1 MTKWIKGKVEFLVIK
16 TAIIAISWYCLA
28 CGGDRISGSEV
39 KSLPNYYLVKVDSI
53 RIYRETDIRILD
65 LNTANGGFL
74 AVDKVTEEFLVLDER
89 GKVLETIFRRGE
101 GPNEYNSR
109 LLTASFNQEEGG
121 YFAQSSV
128 EFLWFNDAWE
138 INKRIRFA
146 SSTSM
151 FFYPG
156 PKLKVPYYRLSD
168 ASIPYFFTNFFS
180 GFTYMGGSEGEMA
193 KYLIEQ
199 FNPQKQDL
207 DWVLPSDSELLPEF
221 EVDQKNK
228 GTKPTPIYALNRE
241 EKLLYLTF
249 ERSTEIGVY
258 DMANEFEVKKK
269 ISFTHES
276 FSLTKKSKNTKL
288 VQFSPD
294 LYGILYFEGLSEAAT
309 EARKSAEP
317 NYFPFMDP
325 SLYQMIVIHDGVPQV
340 EEIDFPLSCDPR
352 SEILQLPG
360 NRLLLRDKYT
370 GEVEPEYHAYSI
382 YELKAE

>member
-1 MTKWIKGKVEFLVIK
+1 MRNWIKKKINCLGIK
-16 TAIIAISWYCLA
+16 TLILAISWYCLA
-28 CGGDRISGSEV
+28 CNGDPNSGSEV
-39 KSLPNYYLVKVDSI
+39 KSLPVYYLEKVDSI
-53 RIYRETDIRILD
+53 RVDRETNIWILD
-65 LNTANGGFL
+65 VNTANGGFL
-74 AVDKVTEEFLVLDER
+74 ALDQVTEEFLVLDKR
-89 GKVLETIFRRGE
+89 GKVVEAVIRVGE

-207 DWVLPSDSELLPEF
+207 EWVLPSDPELLPEF

-249 ERSTEIGVY
+249 ERSSEIGVY
-258 DMANEFEVKKK
+258 DMANEFELKKK
-269 ISFTHES
+269 ISFTHDS

-288 VQFSPD
+288 LQFSPD
-294 LYGILYFEGLSEAAT
+294 LNGILYFEGLSEAAT

-325 SLYQMIVIHDGVPQV
+325 SLYRMIVIHDGVQQV

-352 SEILQLPG
+352 SEILQLPE
-360 NRLLLRDKYT
+360 NRVLLRDIYT
-370 GEVEPEYHAYSI
+370 GDKEPEYHSYSI
-382 YELKAE
+382 YELIAE

>member
-121 YFAQSSV
+121 YFAQSAV
-128 EFLWFNDAWE
+128 EFLWFNEGWE

-168 ASIPYFFTNFFS
+168 ASVPYFFTNFFS
-180 GFTYMGGSEGEMA
+180 GHLSSVGGEGETTG
-193 KYLIEQ
+193 YLIEQ

-228 GTKPTPIYALNRE
+228 GTKPTPIYALDRE
-241 EKLLYLTF
+241 KKLLYLTF